1 MMPNS
6 TEDKLLNDLIQGD
19 PDAFIAL
26 MTEYQDR
33 VVNTC
38 ARFVR
43 NLQDAEDVA
52 QDVFIEVFQS
62 VGRFR
67 GQSRLSTWIYRIA
80 VTKSLDF
87 IRKKTRKKRLG
98 KVKRLFGLGDDE
110 SQNSIDPPDPSP
122 SPQANLETR
131 EQAEI
136 LKVAIEGLPEN
147 QKTALILA
155 TYEQLS
161 QAEVSKIMGNTV
173 SAVESLI
180 HRAKKNLRL
189 SLETYYEKNFREKY
203 RISDTMTS
211 KHI

>member
-1 MMPNS
+1 MMPNFDD
-6 TEDKLLNDLIQGD
+6 DKLLNDLIQGD
-19 PDAFIAL
+19 SDAFSAL

-38 ARFVR
+38 ARFVH
-43 NLQDAEDVA
+43 NPQDAEDVA
-52 QDVFIEVFQS
+52 QNVFIEVFQS

-67 GQSRLSTWIYRIA
+67 GQSKLSTWIYRIA
-80 VTKSLDF
+80 VTRSLDF
-87 IRKKTRKKRLG
+87 IRKATRKKRLG
-98 KVKRLFGLGDDE
+98 QVKRLFGLGFDE
-110 SQNSIDPPDPSP
+110 DQRSIDPPDPSP
-122 SPQANLETR
+122 SPQANLETQ

-147 QKTALILA
+147 QKTALILT

-161 QAEVSKIMGNTV
+161 QAEVSQIMGNTV

-189 SLETYYEKNFREKY
+189 SLETHYEKKLP
-203 RISDTMTS
+203 
-211 KHI
+211 

>member
-1 MMPNS
+1 MPNFDD
-6 TEDKLLNDLIQGD
+6 DKLLNDLIQGD
-19 PDAFIAL
+19 SDAFSAL

-38 ARFVR
+38 ARFVH
-43 NLQDAEDVA
+43 NAQDAEDVA
-52 QDVFIEVFQS
+52 QNGFIEVFQS

-67 GQSRLSTWIYRIA
+67 GQSKLSTWIYRIA

-87 IRKKTRKKRLG
+87 IRKMTRKKRLG
-98 KVKRLFGLGDDE
+98 KVIRLFGLGFDE
-110 SQNSIDPPDPSP
+110 APNSIDPPDPSP

-136 LKVAIEGLPEN
+136 LRVAIDGLPEN

-161 QAEVSKIMGNTV
+161 QAEVSQIMGNTV

-180 HRAKKNLRL
+180 HRARKNLRL
-189 SLETYYEKNFREKY
+189 SLEATYEKKLP
-203 RISDTMTS
+203 
-211 KHI
+211 